1 MYGLINKAVRG
12 LVLEQFG
19 AEAWARIRTRAGVED
34 EDFLSMT
41 SYDDSVTYELV
52 AAASAELGAPAED
65 ILKGFG
71 EYWVRY
77 TAVEGYGELLD
88 SAGGDLTSFLSNL
101 DQMHARV
108 KLAFPDLRP
117 PRFRVS
123 DATASRLRLHYFSD
137 RPGLAPLVVG
147 LVHGLAARF
156 GDQVEIVPGREGD
169 GEDEHDV
176 FDIRFVSSTDSTTGS
191 TPEFTQP

>member
-19 AEAWARIRTRAGVED
+19 DDVWARIRTRAGVED
-34 EDFLSMT
+34 DDFLSMT
-41 SYDDSVTYELV
+41 SYDDAVTYDLV
-52 AAASAELGAPAED
+52 GAASAELGAPAED

-77 TAVEGYGELLD
+77 TAVEGYGQLLD
-88 SAGGDLTSFLSNL
+88 SAGGDLTTFLSNL

-108 KLAFPDLRP
+108 KLAFPELRP

-123 DATASRLRLHYFSD
+123 DATDAGLRLHYYSD

-156 GDQVEIVPGREGD
+156 GDQVEVTSTRDGD
-169 GEDEHDV
+169 GDDEHDV
-176 FDIRFVSSTDSTTGS
+176 FDITFLPATDS
-191 TPEFTQP
+191 EQA